1 MYEFPYRVKLPVYEG
16 PLDLLIHLININEID
31 IYNIPIAKIT
41 NEYFEYINFMKE
53 LNLEVASEFIL
64 LAATLI
70 YIKSKSLLPKLQE
83 DLIEEDELD
92 PQAELLELLLEH
104 QKFKK
109 TAEMLKQ
116 RSEERRQVWTRTLK
130 DWEDKIEEDKLTE
143 VGLFD
148 LLSALKKV
156 LQQREKTQPLS
167 LKRKEYTLEEKIM
180 ELTEILAE
188 KKQLSFSSFFKK
200 LKTKIEIILYFLA
213 LLELVRRGKIKIY
226 QKKPLEE
233 IIIHAEN
240 PHLSHNKIAKTH
252 TK

>member
-41 NEYFEYINFMKE
+41 NEYLEYIDLMKE

-70 YIKSKSLLPKLQE
+70 YIKSKSLLPKPQE

-109 TAEMLKQ
+109 TAEVLKQ
-116 RSEERRQVWTRTLK
+116 RSEVRRQVWTRTLK
-130 DWEDKIEEDKLTE
+130 DWEDKIEEDKVTE

-188 KKQLSFSSFFKK
+188 KKQLSFSSFFIK

-213 LLELVRRGKIKIY
+213 LLELVRRGEIKIY

-240 PHLSHNKIAKTH
+240 PYLSHNKIAKTH

>member
-41 NEYFEYINFMKE
+41 NEYLEYINLMKE

-70 YIKSKSLLPKLQE
+70 YIKSKSLLPKPQE

-92 PQAELLELLLEH
+92 PQAGLVELLLEH

-116 RSEERRQVWTRTLK
+116 RSEERRQVWTRTAK

-148 LLSALKKV
+148 LISALKKV
-156 LQQREKTQPLS
+156 LQQREKTKSLN

-188 KKQLSFSSFFKK
+188 KRQLSFSSFFIK
-200 LKTKIEIILYFLA
+200 LESKIEIILYFLA
-213 LLELVRRGKIKIY
+213 LLELVRRGEIKIY

-240 PHLSHNKIAKTH
+240 PHFPHNKIAKTH